1 MSDTGGFA
9 DIIAMAAGDE
19 EPAALEDLVNSY
31 EKDSVQRAL
40 KHWKRSVVQILLFA
54 ESSSSHEIDLLSTV
68 YQPQTQRQRAR
79 RLSNRTHQHNGF
91 EHI

>member
-1 MSDTGGFA
+1 MRSLLNDVRMSDTGGFA

-40 KHWKRSVVQILLFA
+40 KHWKRSVVQILLLA
-54 ESSSSHEIDLLSTV
+54 EKFKLT
-68 YQPQTQRQRAR
+68 
-79 RLSNRTHQHNGF
+79 
-91 EHI
+91 